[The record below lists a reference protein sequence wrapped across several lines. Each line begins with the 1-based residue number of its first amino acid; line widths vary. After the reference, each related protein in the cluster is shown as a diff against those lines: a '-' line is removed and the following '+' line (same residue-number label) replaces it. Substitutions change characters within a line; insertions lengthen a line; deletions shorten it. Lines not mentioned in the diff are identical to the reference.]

1 MDSLSAT
8 VRDFYTSQP
17 QPAQIVQDPDQESTD
32 FGKAVNWIRKDGP
45 TDIVALGGLGGRV
58 DQGVSQLHQ
67 LYMYQAGP
75 EYENGRIFLLSG
87 SSLTFLLKPG
97 KHLIHVREDGEPD
110 AFAKYVGI
118 IPLQEPSSITTR
130 GLEWD
135 VTDWYSMI
143 GGKISTSNHVLPET
157 KCVEIETTKTVLFT
171 IALRQADNED
181 DS

>member
-1 MDSLSAT
+1 M
-8 VRDFYTSQP
+8 
-17 QPAQIVQDPDQESTD
+17 
-32 FGKAVNWIRKDGP
+32 
-45 TDIVALGGLGGRV
+45 GGLGGRV

-67 LYMYQAGP
+67 LYMYQTGL

-97 KHLIHVREDGEPD
+97 QHFIHVRDDGEPD

-118 IPLQEPSSITTR
+118 IPLQEPSHITTK

-143 GGKISTSNHVLPET
+143 GGKLSTSNHVLPDT
-157 KCVEIETTKTVLFT
+157 KCVEVKTTKTVLFT
-171 IALRQADNED
+171 IALRQTDVED